1 MKIVIS
7 LGLHRD
13 GTTFRGLTPYEI
25 EERRKVFWEMVMI
38 DRLQAMSFARP
49 CSISNRELDSK
60 YPGADLPQS
69 LLPDADGYHSCKY
82 RLVHIM
88 DRVIHE
94 QTKVTPGS
102 YRDVKEIDDEIQKF
116 RKELSADMLPA
127 LDASELPYGAEV
139 HPHVVIHR
147 YNIRLLVRET
157 KIYLHRAYF
166 TKAIQEVRSV
176 CLHAV
181 KSADPFA
188 FPTAIGPCRSIPQRA
203 AVLQIVCG
211 CLRVRRPDDRDC

>member
-166 TKAIQEVRSV
+166 TKAIQEVRPV
-176 CLHAV
+176 CLHAGT
-181 KSADPFA
+181 SADPFA
-188 FPTAIGPCRSIPQRA
+188 FR
-203 AVLQIVCG
+203 L
-211 CLRVRRPDDRDC
+211 L